1 MALYACGTIVSTH
14 LDFKTFEMRGSLRTV
29 ILFAELGWQRVIV
42 QTRDLH
48 LDPPTLNPIIEQE
61 PNQVGHTHVPLGGA
75 GSDEKN
81 EKVLFAESDVPDDQ
95 SKLDPGK
102 EEDDA
107 QNGTGKNL
115 KE

>member
-1 MALYACGTIVSTH
+1 MGRRH
-14 LDFKTFEMRGSLRTV
+14 LD
-29 ILFAELGWQRVIV
+29 
-42 QTRDLH
+42 

-61 PNQVGHTHVPLGGA
+61 PDQVRHPNVPLGGA

-81 EKVLFAESDVPDDQ
+81 EEVLFLQFDIADDQ
-95 SKLDPGK
+95 SELDPGK

-107 QNGTGKNL
+107 QNGMGKNL